1 MSIKYPNQLYR
12 SNILKIIVLDEP
24 QVEDEKNVSTIKKE
38 LLILMPQVFKP
49 GYSEMRSLRNRET
62 EQIWKIKVR
71 KFPHLSFF
79 YILSICLFN
88 LSYYCLSSLSCLV
101 VQFVLPDNFISL
113 ICLCLSRSCLSYPSC
128 QFCPFFLTC
137 LSCVSCLICSF
148 VHLFPIHLVHLK

>member
-62 EQIWKIKVR
+62 EQI
-71 KFPHLSFF
+71 
-79 YILSICLFN
+79 
-88 LSYYCLSSLSCLV
+88 
-101 VQFVLPDNFISL
+101 
-113 ICLCLSRSCLSYPSC
+113 
-128 QFCPFFLTC
+128 
-137 LSCVSCLICSF
+137 
-148 VHLFPIHLVHLK
+148 